1 MKYPSGPRRRDDP
14 DYLNKWGETSD
25 AAYAAWVH
33 DYDGPHTDVDKLIEE
48 LEKRGWRFQP
58 EEEQKK

>member
-1 MKYPSGPRRRDDP
+1 MKYPSGPRRDQ
-14 DYLNKWGETSD
+14 KWNQTQD
-25 AAYAAWVH
+25 AVLASWVY
-33 DYDGPHTDVDKLIEE
+33 DNDGPRTDVNKMIEE